1 MYSTQ
6 ASNWFNQSVLGAKD
20 GSARP
25 QRTTHDDHHRGAGE
39 DEMVITKRHEGQ
51 DDQHGD
57 DDHVKGGDHDELI
70 SEHTINVHD
79 HDNN

>member
-39 DEMVITKRHEGQ
+39 DEMIITKR
-51 DDQHGD
+51 
-57 DDHVKGGDHDELI
+57 VKMI
-70 SEHTINVHD
+70 SMVMMITLKMTS
-79 HDNN
+79 

>member
-39 DEMVITKRHEGQ
+39 DEMVITKRHESQ
-51 DDQHGD
+51 DDQYGD
-57 DDHVKGGDHDELI
+57 DDHVKDDKLI
-70 SEHTINVHD
+70 SERTLNVYD